1 MVSKFTIKQYSKI
14 NEVKEAWEYLEC
26 LNPKTMPFQYYNYN
40 KAIQKTSIFYWIKE
54 ISFPSFLLFTKM
66 GNLLFY
72 FLYVKRFQ

>member
-40 KAIQKTSIFYWIKE
+40 KAIQKTSIF
-54 ISFPSFLLFTKM
+54 
-66 GNLLFY
+66 
-72 FLYVKRFQ
+72 

>member
-54 ISFPSFLLFTKM
+54 ISFPSFFIIYKNGKPIVLFPLCK
-66 GNLLFY
+66 N
-72 FLYVKRFQ
+72 FQ